1 MTETTDDK
9 PMSLVKPNFH
19 ALEKQS
25 RRSVLLVLRYLT
37 TLSRQ
42 IFSSLLYLVKTT
54 KAAREA
60 GDQHAESRDM

>member
-9 PMSLVKPNFH
+9 PMSLVKPNFMP
-19 ALEKQS
+19 LKNNPEE
-25 RRSVLLVLRYLT
+25 LLVLRYLT